1 MGEYDFILMDTGT
14 GISFDVTHF
23 CTSAHDILVVI
34 SPDPTFLTDA
44 YALIKLLSL
53 NYNQN
58 QFKLLVNL
66 AKSDTDATEAYIQL
80 KTVIHK
86 FLPLISVDYVGYV
99 LFDENMANSAQM
111 QQPLAEC
118 YPDSKASKCF
128 THLANTIKSW
138 KPPEGSSFNLLM
150 HDLLDEQNSEY
161 EDLESDDYSDDTLA
175 EEMGFNFNSYYNDD
189 GTKFDPDLI
198 PTPNLCVVCK
208 HDDDEGFQGIICR
221 ITRVDHRGDS
231 TFRCDDYE
239 KRAN

>member
-128 THLANTIKSW
+128 THLA
-138 KPPEGSSFNLLM
+138 
-150 HDLLDEQNSEY
+150 D
-161 EDLESDDYSDDTLA
+161 
-175 EEMGFNFNSYYNDD
+175 
-189 GTKFDPDLI
+189 
-198 PTPNLCVVCK
+198 PTPKN
-208 HDDDEGFQGIICR
+208 
-221 ITRVDHRGDS
+221 
-231 TFRCDDYE
+231 
-239 KRAN
+239 